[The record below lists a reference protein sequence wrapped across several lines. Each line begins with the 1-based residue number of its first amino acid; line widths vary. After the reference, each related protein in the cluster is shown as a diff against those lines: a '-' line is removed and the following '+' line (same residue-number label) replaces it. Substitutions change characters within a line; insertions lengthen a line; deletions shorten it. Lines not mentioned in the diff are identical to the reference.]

1 MHTPAS
7 LRPQDL
13 ALIARGVSAIV
24 ASRDAALRPS
34 LMRAVGAHISTDGQC
49 ITVYLRRSQS
59 RQLLEDIAA
68 PGPIAVVFSDPAS
81 NQTLQVKADTAR
93 IRAAEP
99 QDQAVLRRYLVAMQH
114 AVGQV
119 GYGADYVAAML
130 SAPPQDLVAV
140 EFTPQTAFDQTP
152 GPKAGAPLT
161 P

>member
-1 MHTPAS
+1 MV
-7 LRPQDL
+7 D
-13 ALIARGVSAIV
+13 RGVSVIV
-24 ASRDAALRPS
+24 ASRDAAFRPS
-34 LMRAVGAHISTDGQC
+34 IMRGVGSAISADGTQV
-49 ITVYLRRSQS
+49 TVYLRRSQS

-68 PGPIAVVFSDPAS
+68 TGQIAVVFSDPAS

-114 AVGQV
+114 AVGQG

>member
-59 RQLLEDIAA
+59 RQLLENIAA
-68 PGPIAVVFSDPAS
+68 PSPIAVVFSDPAS

-152 GPKAGAPLT
+152 GPKAGAPLM